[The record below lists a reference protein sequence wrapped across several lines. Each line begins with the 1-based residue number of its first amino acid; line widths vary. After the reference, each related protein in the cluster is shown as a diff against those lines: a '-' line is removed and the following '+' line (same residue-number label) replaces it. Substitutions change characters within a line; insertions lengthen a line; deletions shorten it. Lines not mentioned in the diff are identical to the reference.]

1 MAAMTSVQT
10 PAEHVAQRRHRLLF
24 VVVSTSVLA
33 LVLVAAFSQVLGVD
47 STKPIVGAAKTP
59 TPTVI
64 VVRPTVTVTPSPHP
78 RVSGKNVGKSEGQAV
93 VAKIVK
99 IPGEPV
105 IITVSGS
112 GGSTSHSASQ
122 QSTTPST
129 SGETKPTPHS
139 SGHRSGPSPTPSSPA
154 PTPLVC
160 VTTVCVM
167 AAPSLPPTQTPSR
180 SPDKAPGKALPS
192 DRGNQSLEG
201 SLLSIVK

>member
-1 MAAMTSVQT
+1 MAPMTSVQT

-105 IITVSGS
+105 IIMVSGS
-112 GGSTSHSASQ
+112 GGSSTSHPA
-122 QSTTPST
+122 PS
-129 SGETKPTPHS
+129 SPS
-139 SGHRSGPSPTPSSPA
+139 SRTHPSPSAGQTPGHPSPRPRPQSPA

-160 VTTVCVM
+160 VTTVCVSASDVM
-167 AAPSLPPTQTPSR
+167 HQTRPQGSSSKPALR
-180 SPDKAPGKALPS
+180 GKVGH
-192 DRGNQSLEG
+192 DLEE